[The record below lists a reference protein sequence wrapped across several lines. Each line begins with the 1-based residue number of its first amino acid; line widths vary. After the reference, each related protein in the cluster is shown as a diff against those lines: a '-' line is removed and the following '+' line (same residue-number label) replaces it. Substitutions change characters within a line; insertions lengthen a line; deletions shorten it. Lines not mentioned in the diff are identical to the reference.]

1 MALPKFPPLR
11 RRRPSATR
19 CNAPRPRVVTV
30 SPEIEGH
37 VQTFVEGL
45 ISSDESRRQ
54 HVLRHVVGSL
64 NHATRRYVITRL
76 IRRLNTG
83 TAQRQESAAQS
94 LVELGTDAISPLSDC
109 LISPGGTP
117 IRTRA
122 ASLLACI
129 GQSAPRQDVGDI
141 LIAFQLAA
149 GRTKSAELREA
160 VRQATYRLGDRADGA
175 RPQNLE
181 EMLTCLSL
189 ARQPSSD
196 PLRAPAAT
204 ESANG

>member
-1 MALPKFPPLR
+1 MTRAMALPKFPPLR
-11 RRRPSATR
+11 RRRPNGSR

-30 SPEIEGH
+30 SPEIERH
-37 VQTFVEGL
+37 VQTFVDGL
-45 ISSDESRRQ
+45 VSSDESRRQ

-109 LISPGGTP
+109 LIYSGSLPK
-117 IRTRA
+117 RVRA

-129 GQSAPRQDVGDI
+129 GQSASRQDVGDI

-149 GRTKSAELREA
+149 GRTKSAEIREA

-175 RPQNLE
+175 RPR
-181 EMLTCLSL
+181 TWRKC
-189 ARQPSSD
+189 
-196 PLRAPAAT
+196 
-204 ESANG
+204 